1 MICNG
6 WTRRERDNKEEI
18 KKEKEECKTGV
29 LKEQSE
35 TINVFAWTV
44 KVLERRGT

>member
-1 MICNG
+1 MG
-6 WTRRERDNKEEI
+6 ELEGKEII
-18 KKEKEECKTGV
+18 KKKWKEKEECMTGIS
-29 LKEQSE
+29 KEQCQ